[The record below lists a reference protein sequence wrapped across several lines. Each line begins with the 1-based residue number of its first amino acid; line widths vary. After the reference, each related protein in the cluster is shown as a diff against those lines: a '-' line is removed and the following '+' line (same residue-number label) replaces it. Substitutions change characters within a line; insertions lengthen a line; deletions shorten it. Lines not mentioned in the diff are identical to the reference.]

1 MLQPTQDL
9 IDRLEA
15 FSDTE
20 YLANK
25 LYDIAHDE
33 EIEDL
38 PTEAKYYLMES
49 IENLTELYDL
59 CKQLAHHLNV
69 EAFNNQNEY
78 ASITPDSPQHD
89 DL

>member
-1 MLQPTQDL
+1 MLQPKQAL
-9 IDRLEA
+9 LDRLEA

-33 EIEDL
+33 EIEDM

-49 IENLTELYDL
+49 IDNLIGLHEL
-59 CKQLAHHLNV
+59 CNQLAHHLRV
-69 EAFNNQNEY
+69 ETFKKDTESSQ
-78 ASITPDSPQHD
+78 ITHD
-89 DL
+89 TAQAVD